1 MITLGAKIRKLRELK
16 DLKQEYMAD
25 RLGISVTAY
34 GKMERDETNIGA
46 ERLEQIANVLG
57 MSPEDIE
64 AFDEKMIFNVNN
76 NDGTYNNTN
85 NNGGTITINFPQE
98 LKQLYEDKI
107 QLLEEMNEYLKKEIE
122 KLKSSS

>member
-1 MITLGAKIRKLRELK
+1 
-16 DLKQEYMAD
+16 MAD

-64 AFDEKMIFNVNN
+64 AFDEKLIFNVMHNK
-76 NDGTYNNTN
+76 DGTYNN
-85 NNGGTITINFPQE
+85 NNGGTHYYQFPQE
-98 LKQLYEDKI
+98 LKQLYEDKVK
-107 QLLEEMNEYLKKEIE
+107 LLEENIRLKDEKIESLQKEI
-122 KLKSSS
+122 KHLRSSGKE